1 MTRRQVFLHAVVRI
15 ATAFANLTM
24 AADETSLR
32 APNIILI
39 MSDDQG
45 WGDVGFNGNKDL
57 KTPHLD
63 DMAGNGIRFDRFYSA
78 APLCS
83 PTRGSCLTGRFP
95 FRFGILAAH
104 TSGLRVGEITIA
116 EMLSK
121 QGYATSFLGKWH
133 IGWVKPDELSTRGH
147 YSPPSH
153 HGFEEVFATTSA
165 VPTWDPCVTPE
176 GWKSDSNKP
185 GEPWKGGFPYMHN
198 GREATENLDGDD
210 SRVIMD
216 RVIPFVEGKQDQRFF
231 AAIWFHTPHE
241 PVVAGEE
248 YKKPYAK
255 FGQLRQNYYGCI
267 TAMDE
272 QIGRLRSKLRE
283 LSIEKNTLIFF
294 CSDNGSGDKLA
305 SKGVA
310 SAGPFKGHKHQM
322 YEGGVLV
329 PACAEWPGVIK
340 PGSQTAVRCSTID
353 YFPTVAKIVGYKF
366 SSKQQRPIDGID
378 LMPVIQ
384 GTVTER
390 NKDMFFGFRRLHDGT
405 DGKSII
411 SGQYKLL
418 KEAKQNGQ
426 TRLFDL
432 ESDPYEQHDLSDA
445 MPERFATLSLKLNQ
459 LEESCQLSRDGA
471 DYSY

>member
-1 MTRRQVFLHAVVRI
+1 MILKTLRWLAVFCFTISFSGYLS
-15 ATAFANLTM
+15 
-24 AADETSLR
+24 ADESLQ
-32 APNIILI
+32 APNIILL

-45 WGDVGFNGNKDL
+45 WGDVGFNGNQDL

-63 DMAGNGIRFDRFYSA
+63 KMASSGVRFDRFYAA

-95 FRFGILAAH
+95 FRLGILAAH

-116 EMLSK
+116 EMLKK
-121 QGYATSFLGKWH
+121 QGYSTGFFGKWH
-133 IGWVKPDELSTRGH
+133 IGWLKPDEVSTRGH

-176 GWKSDSNKP
+176 GWKSNSNTP
-185 GEPWKGGFPYMHN
+185 GQPWKGGFPYMHN
-198 GREATENLDGDD
+198 GKEATDNLDGDD

-216 RVIPFVEGKQDQRFF
+216 RVIPFVEQNKDERFL
-231 AAIWFHTPHE
+231 ATVWFHTPHE

-283 LSIEKNTLIFF
+283 LGIENNTLVMF
-294 CSDNGSGDKLA
+294 CSDNGPGDRLA
-305 SKGVA
+305 KKGVA
-310 SAGPFKGHKHQM
+310 SAGPFKGHKHHM

-329 PACAEWPGVIK
+329 PACAEWPGVIR
-340 PGSQTAVRCSTID
+340 PGSQTDVRCSTVD
-353 YFPTVAKIVGYKF
+353 YFPTIAGLVNYEF
-366 SSKQQRPIDGID
+366 SSSRKRPIDGFD
-378 LMPVIQ
+378 LMPVIN
-384 GTVTER
+384 GSITAR
-390 NKDMFFGFRRLHDGT
+390 HKDLFFGFRRLHDGT
-405 DGKSII
+405 DGQSII
-411 SGQYKLL
+411 SGHYKLL
-418 KEAKQNGQ
+418 REAKQNGE
-426 TRLFDL
+426 TRLYDL
-432 ESDPYEQHDLSDA
+432 NNDPYEQTDLSAA
-445 MPERFATLSLKLNQ
+445 MPELFETLSKKLSELDN
-459 LEESCQLSRDGA
+459 SCQLSRDGA